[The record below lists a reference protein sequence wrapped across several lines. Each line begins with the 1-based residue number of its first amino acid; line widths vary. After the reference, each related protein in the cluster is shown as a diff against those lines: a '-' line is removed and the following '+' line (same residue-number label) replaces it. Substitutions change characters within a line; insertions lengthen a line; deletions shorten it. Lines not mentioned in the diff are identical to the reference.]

1 MKTKKQLY
9 ESIMKDVSKIV
20 KKHLNEDIENSWDD
34 TYMANVLTWINN
46 TVSDPDELEYAIT
59 EYFDLSKKAPH
70 ENANNI
76 GYGIANLMM
85 AKLDAGGMDM
95 VFPQKYNKDNFIPWL
110 VKSFATGIDANMNNN
125 FSEKIMK
132 YINNRTYMDII
143 SEGFYHALSEEGYSI
158 IFAESENEAYELAES
173 GEYYNVCLCNSNGEW
188 EQI

>member
-95 VFPQKYNKDNFIPWL
+95 VFPQKYNKDNFSNAPSSKICFSGLAYFDRIPTGRSSNVSSSSINVTITL
-110 VKSFATGIDANMNNN
+110 CFVLGAASKSCTVLP
-125 FSEKIMK
+125 S
-132 YINNRTYMDII
+132 
-143 SEGFYHALSEEGYSI
+143 
-158 IFAESENEAYELAES
+158 
-173 GEYYNVCLCNSNGEW
+173 
-188 EQI
+188 